1 MDKIEQTNKMKIL
14 EELQKNGRASAS
26 DIAEKTGL
34 SRQTV
39 AKIISNMEK
48 NKEIWGYTAIFDPK
62 LVDKKPFLVLG
73 KVDFSLNSE
82 ELLKKVTSFKLIDEH
97 EKKYGFKTSMYL
109 NGPSDIMI
117 LLWAKDTIEAK
128 KFINNYK
135 KLFSENVKVVDL
147 YEGMATF
154 RNNGI
159 VNPKIVEEWNN
170 LLI

>member
-1 MDKIEQTNKMKIL
+1 MDEIEQTNKMKIL

-26 DIAEKTGL
+26 EIAEKTGL
-34 SRQTV
+34 TRQTV

-82 ELLKKVTSFKLIDEH
+82 ELLKKVTSSKLIDEH
-97 EKKYGFKTSMYL
+97 EKKYGFKTTMFL

-159 VNPKIVEEWNN
+159 ANPKIVEEWNN